1 MKLLQNKRTVII
13 VLLVLAFAA
22 GIYFEFFHSSNK
34 NNSALCAPD
43 ATFCSN
49 QSANGLTDSKGNPW
63 STFVDVAQGLEFS
76 YPPKLEKKYIS
87 TAVWPPKMEAKTGAF
102 ECAVSKSENGRP
114 ETTSTRVIGTRSY
127 CVSVVGEGAAGSV
140 YDDYTYATQKNGKIL
155 SVSFSLRFPQC
166 LNYDEPNQTACIDEQ
181 RSFNVDN
188 LANRMIESVIFHTE

>member
-1 MKLLQNKRTVII
+1 MKLLHNKRTII
-13 VLLVLAFAA
+13 VVLLVLAVAA
-22 GIYFEFFHSSNK
+22 GVYFEFFRSSK

-63 STFVDVAQGLEFS
+63 STFVDVAQGFEFS
-76 YPPKLEKKYIS
+76 YPSKLEKKYIS
-87 TAVWPPKMEAKTGAF
+87 TAVWPPKMVATTGTF
-102 ECAVSKSENGRP
+102 ECTVSKSENGRP

-127 CVSVVGEGAAGSV
+127 CVSVESEGAAGSV
-140 YDDYTYATQKNGKIL
+140 YDDYTYTTQKDGKIL
-155 SVSFSLRFPQC
+155 SVNFSLRFPQC

-188 LANRMIESVIFHTE
+188 LANRMIESVVFHAK

>member
-1 MKLLQNKRTVII
+1 MKLLHNNRTAII
-13 VLLVLAFAA
+13 VLLVLAVAA
-22 GIYFEFFHSSNK
+22 GIYFEFFRSSK

-63 STFVDVAQGLEFS
+63 STFVDVANGFEFS

-87 TAVWPPKMEAKTGAF
+87 TAVWPPKMEVKTGAF

-127 CVSVVGEGAAGSV
+127 CVSVESEGAAGSV
-140 YDDYTYATQKNGKIL
+140 YDDYIYTTQKDGKIL
-155 SVSFSLRFPQC
+155 SVNFSLRFPQC

-188 LANRMIESVIFHTE
+188 LANRMIESVILHAK